1 MEQMTMRIQR
11 LLAMMASVLVL
22 SACAIGKPTP
32 QATTYGLE
40 PPPPALAAA
49 RQPQRLRMGKVRV
62 APAFAGKPLVF
73 RLDDVRYA
81 ADFYNAFL
89 AEPGDLMGVVMAEW
103 LDRSGPFQ
111 SVAQPDTRTPADLV
125 LEATVTELYGDFRS
139 GRNPAAVMSIQ
150 FTLVD
155 LRGVSTRVRLKQT
168 IGRRIDLPEASP
180 AALVRGYGQAL
191 GEILAELVA
200 ALPRVS

>member
-1 MEQMTMRIQR
+1 MTSIERR
-11 LLAMMASVLVL
+11 LLVVLASVLVL
-22 SACAIGKPTP
+22 TACAIGKPTP
-32 QATTYGLE
+32 QATTYGRE

-49 RQPQRLRMGKVRV
+49 RRSQILRMGKVRV

-89 AEPGDLMGVVMAEW
+89 AEPGDLVGVAMAEW
-103 LDRSGPFQ
+103 LDQTGPFQ
-111 SVAQPDTRTPADLV
+111 SVAQPGTRTPADLV

-139 GRNPAAVMSIQ
+139 GRPPAAVMTIQ

-155 LRGVSTRVRLKQT
+155 LRGVSTRVRLEQT
-168 IGRRIDLPEASP
+168 IGRRIELPEASP
-180 AALVRGYGQAL
+180 AGLVRGYGLAL
-191 GEILAELVA
+191 GEILTELVA
-200 ALPRVS
+200 ALRRVT

>member
-1 MEQMTMRIQR
+1 MTSIKRR
-11 LLAMMASVLVL
+11 LLAVLASVLML
-22 SACAIGKPTP
+22 TACAIGKPTP

-49 RQPQRLRMGKVRV
+49 RRSQILRMGKVRV

-89 AEPGDLMGVVMAEW
+89 AEPGDLVGVAMAEW
-103 LDRSGPFQ
+103 LDQTGPFQ
-111 SVAQPDTRTPADLV
+111 SVAQPGTRTPADLV

-139 GRNPAAVMSIQ
+139 GRPPAAVMTIQ

-155 LRGVSTRVRLKQT
+155 LRGVSTRVRLEQT
-168 IGRRIDLPEASP
+168 IGRRIELPEASP
-180 AALVRGYGQAL
+180 AGLVRGYGLAL
-191 GEILAELVA
+191 GEILTELVA
-200 ALPRVS
+200 ALRRVT